1 MKISYKIL
9 IGVVAVT
16 LIVVINL
23 FIFRAADYLAIKF
36 TPPKKVEVAEPPS
49 GPKPKQKCRD
59 TIRLE
64 SAGGRNEIVGE
75 WDWNYKRTL
84 DSGVVVY
91 VRRDCK

>member
-1 MKISYKIL
+1 MKPDRKSII
-9 IGVVAVT
+9 AFA
-16 LIVVINL
+16 VVIIL
-23 FIFRAADYLAIKF
+23 LAIAFSLSAGAIAEKF
-36 TPPKKVEVAEPPS
+36 TPPKKVEVVEPPS

-59 TIRLE
+59 TIRFE
-64 SAGGRNEIVGE
+64 SAGGGNEIVGE